1 MFVGV
6 GYWLFG
12 PAGGSER
19 KPFPSAME
27 FIFDILFQ
35 FLAELVIQFFGELL
49 VDCGLRSLVDGHT
62 ARRHPVLSFLGNV
75 VLGVI
80 AGIISLL
87 LFKDHFLHSAALRV
101 VVLLLVPLLAGWAMS
116 LVGKWQEKRGGERA
130 SLERF
135 VNGFGF
141 AFAMSLIRFT
151 FAR

>member
-1 MFVGV
+1 
-6 GYWLFG
+6 
-12 PAGGSER
+12 
-19 KPFPSAME
+19 ME
-27 FIFDILFQ
+27 FIFEILFQ

-62 ARRHPVLSFLGNV
+62 ARRHPVLSFSGNV

-80 AGIISLL
+80 AGIISVLI
-87 LFKDHFLHSAALRV
+87 FREHFLPGVALRV
-101 VVLLLVPLLAGWAMS
+101 VALLLVPPLAGSAMS

-130 SLERF
+130 GLERF

-141 AFAMSLIRFT
+141 AFAMSLIRFA